1 MRNSPRRILS
11 FVVLACSLVPLV
23 ALSLPALDAAAAVLP
38 GNPYTQLTVSST
50 FGNDVAA
57 DLLLTPDKK
66 SVISQELRAGV
77 YVLRQASLGGGSYP
91 PIVSAVAGTAGG
103 GVVGAAKVT
112 ADGTFVVYRFR
123 DTPTAKFVL
132 KATNLNS
139 GQTVT
144 FVGTGSP
151 VTGVSSFDLTPDG
164 RFVVFKT
171 DSGGQQILFGAA
183 VDGSTAPVMLHESI
197 AAEPGK
203 NVAGYRVGANNE
215 VVFVIYDFPAALTQ
229 IRAIKA
235 DGSNARVIRPAGVG
249 VDPILMN
256 SNLGQMEISR
266 DGLWVTYVLA
276 TPPFARSRLLRTPI
290 SGVGVASNTVAID
303 GFDNVTESVIDFK
316 FSPDGARVT
325 YRTTNVGNGQ
335 NEYRSRFFPEAI
347 GYDGI
352 GRGTQATDP
361 NYVATNI
368 GAVVGFTNAGVRRF
382 DVIGYPTT
390 YPPAGSPGPGP
401 LVPGGSVGQ
410 IQVTPDGETIVFLA
424 DKLVDEQFEMFAVK
438 YDGTNMR
445 KLSQTDGSDTD
456 VELFGFSPDGLS
468 VVGRSSN
475 AALGYFWDAP
485 ISGATPA
492 SLVSART
499 ITGFA
504 PSGLPVGFGSASD
517 RRWVYNFI
525 GADAQRPTEVGVI
538 VSFRRQD
545 RVSKFVALP
554 PARVLDTR
562 PGAEQIGYAG
572 AKPSAGQTVR
582 LALNNVGGLPSYSF
596 SGTLNASA
604 VVLNITATE
613 STAAGFVTVFP
624 TGSSRPTASNL
635 NLEVAGQTRPNLVTV
650 PLPSN
655 NVPSIDIFTQNGT
668 HLIADVMGYYVEVG
682 FNGYASTG
690 YFKGV
695 QPTRLLDT
703 RPGPSQLG
711 YTGVKPQAG
720 ESINLRVGGKAGLPA
735 ASQSIDAVVLN
746 VTATEATAAGFVTV
760 YPQDI
765 ARPKASNLNLES
777 PGQTIPNQVIVPV
790 SPGSLEVT
798 LFTQSGT
805 HLIVDIVGY
814 YQGSNGGFPSSA
826 GLYVPAGPL
835 RLTDTRPGVTQ
846 VGYSGPKPIAG
857 GSVSVD
863 PALPSASAVIMN
875 VTLTEATAAGFVTVF
890 PSDTTRPLASNLNAT
905 QAGQTIPNH
914 TIVALGSNQRA
925 AIFTQNGTHLIA
937 DLLGWFTG

>member
-1 MRNSPRRILS
+1 MVAATTIS
-11 FVVLACSLVPLV
+11 VP
-23 ALSLPALDAAAAVLP
+23 ATQAAAASLP

-57 DLLLTPDKK
+57 DLLLTPDNK

-77 YVLRQASLGGGSYP
+77 YVLRQARLGGGSYP

-132 KATNLNS
+132 KATNLTS

-151 VTGVSSFDLTPDG
+151 ATGVSSFDVTPDG

-171 DSGGQQILFGAA
+171 DTGGQQILFGAA
-183 VDGSTAPVMLHESI
+183 IDGSTAPVMLHESI

-215 VVFVIYDFPAALTQ
+215 VVFVIYDFPATLTQ

-249 VDPILMN
+249 VNPIPAA
-256 SNLGQMEISR
+256 SSLGQVEISR
-266 DGLWVTYVLA
+266 DGLWVTYVLS

-290 SGVGVASNTVAID
+290 SGVASVGNTVPID
-303 GFDNVTESVIDFK
+303 GFTDVSESVLDFK
-316 FSPDGARVT
+316 FSPSGNMLTFRQ
-325 YRTTNVGNGQ
+325 TNVGTGN
-335 NEYRSRFFPEAI
+335 NEYRAQSFPEPTRNSSVS
-347 GYDGI
+347 
-352 GRGTQATDP
+352 RGSEATDP
-361 NYVATNI
+361 NYVATDI
-368 GAVVGFTNAGVRRF
+368 GAVVGWTFGGVRKF
-382 DVIGYPTT
+382 DIVGYTT
-390 YPPAGSPGPGP
+390 IDPPPGTPGPGP
-401 LVPGGSVGQ
+401 LVTGGSVGQ
-410 IQVTPDGETIVFLA
+410 IQVTPDGQTIVFLA
-424 DKLVDEQFEMFAVK
+424 DKLVDEQFEMFAVQ

-445 KLSQTDGSDTD
+445 KLSQADGSGTD

-504 PSGLPVGFGSASD
+504 PTGLPVGFGSAQD

-562 PGAEQIGYAG
+562 PGAEQIGYTG
-572 AKPSAGQTVR
+572 AKPTAGQTVR

-596 SGTLNASA
+596 SGSLNASA

-624 TGSSRPTASNL
+624 TGSPRPTASNL

-655 NVPSIDIFTQNGT
+655 NVPSVDIFTQNGT
-668 HLIADVMGYYVEVG
+668 HLIADVLGYYVEVG

-690 YFKGV
+690 YFQGV

-703 RPGPSQLG
+703 RPGPDQLG
-711 YTGVKPQAG
+711 YTGAKPQAG

-790 SPGSLEVT
+790 SQGSLEVT

-805 HLIVDIVGY
+805 HLIVDIVGF
-814 YQGSNGGFPSSA
+814 YQGGNGGFPSAA

-835 RLTDTRPGVTQ
+835 RLTDTRPGVAQ
-846 VGYSGPKPIAG
+846 VGYSGPKPAGG
-857 GSVSVD
+857 GSVTVD
-863 PALPSASAVIMN
+863 PALASASAVIMN

-890 PSDTTRPLASNLNAT
+890 PSGTTRPLASNLNAT
-905 QAGQTIPNH
+905 RSGQTIPNH
-914 TIVALGSNQRA
+914 AIVALGADQRA
-925 AIFTQNGTHLIA
+925 VIFTQNGTHLIA
-937 DLLGWFTG
+937 DLSGWFTG